1 MASSTSPATV
11 AHHHEPALPG
21 RRRRRRR
28 GRRVRRGTMRIRYR
42 DMTAPWFHYLC
53 LAPRELSQLATGTG
67 WELTDVVDAENS
79 TAYFATL
86 HLKK

>member
-1 MASSTSPATV
+1 
-11 AHHHEPALPG
+11 
-21 RRRRRRR
+21 
-28 GRRVRRGTMRIRYR
+28 MRIRYR

-86 HLKK
+86 HLKR